1 MALFKVEICGVNT
14 SKLPLLTEDE
24 KKELFKEIKKGNE
37 VAREKYIR
45 GNLRLV
51 LSILQRFSNS
61 NENVDDLFQIGCIGL
76 IKAVDNFD
84 DTLNVKFSTYAVPM
98 IAGEIRRFIRDDGIV
113 KISRKIK
120 ENQMK
125 IMHQREIYINEKK
138 QEPTIEELEKVCDL
152 TKEEIVM
159 AMDAS
164 RNVESID
171 KEMYSK
177 DSAYTLMDLTED
189 DTNIEETVLNKI
201 MVQQLMDMLESK
213 ERKII
218 NLRYFKNK
226 TQSQVAKEMGMT
238 QVQVSRLE
246 KKILNSMR
254 NEKST

>member
-1 MALFKVEICGVNT
+1 MDTLTLINRAHQGDKLARDKILIENT
-14 SKLPLLTEDE
+14 GLIWSIVRRFL
-24 KKELFKEIKKGNE
+24 N
-37 VAREKYIR
+37 R
-45 GNLRLV
+45 GH
-51 LSILQRFSNS
+51 
-61 NENVDDLFQIGCIGL
+61 EGEDLFQIGCIGML
-76 IKAVDNFD
+76 KAIDRFD
-84 DTLNVKFSTYAVPM
+84 TEFDVAFSTYAVPM

-138 QEPTIEELEKVCDL
+138 QEPTIEELEKVCNL

-177 DSAYTLMDLTED
+177 DSAYTLMDLAED

-226 TQSQVAKEMGMT
+226 TQSQVEKEMGMT

>member
-1 MALFKVEICGVNT
+1 MDTLTLINRAHQGDKLARDKILIENT
-14 SKLPLLTEDE
+14 GLIWSIVRRFL
-24 KKELFKEIKKGNE
+24 N
-37 VAREKYIR
+37 R
-45 GNLRLV
+45 GH
-51 LSILQRFSNS
+51 
-61 NENVDDLFQIGCIGL
+61 EGEDLFQIGCIGML
-76 IKAVDNFD
+76 KAIDRFD
-84 DTLNVKFSTYAVPM
+84 TEFDVAFSTYAVPM

-177 DSAYTLMDLTED
+177 DSAYTLMDLAED

-201 MVQQLMDMLESK
+201 MVQQIMDMLESK

>member
-1 MALFKVEICGVNT
+1 MDTLTLINRAHQGDKLARDKILIENT
-14 SKLPLLTEDE
+14 GLIWSIVRRFL
-24 KKELFKEIKKGNE
+24 N
-37 VAREKYIR
+37 R
-45 GNLRLV
+45 GH
-51 LSILQRFSNS
+51 
-61 NENVDDLFQIGCIGL
+61 EGEDLFQIGCIGML
-76 IKAVDNFD
+76 KAIDRFGTEFD
-84 DTLNVKFSTYAVPM
+84 VAFSTYAVPM

-120 ENQMK
+120 ENQLK

-177 DSAYTLMDLTED
+177 DSAYTLMDLAED

-254 NEKST
+254 NKKST

>member
-1 MALFKVEICGVNT
+1 MDTLTLINRAHQEDKLARDKILIENT
-14 SKLPLLTEDE
+14 GLIWSIVRRFL
-24 KKELFKEIKKGNE
+24 N
-37 VAREKYIR
+37 R
-45 GNLRLV
+45 GH
-51 LSILQRFSNS
+51 
-61 NENVDDLFQIGCIGL
+61 EGEDLFQIGCIGML
-76 IKAVDNFD
+76 KAIDRFD
-84 DTLNVKFSTYAVPM
+84 TEFDVAFSTYAVPM

-159 AMDAS
+159 TMDAS

-177 DSAYTLMDLTED
+177 DSAYTLMDLAED

>member
-1 MALFKVEICGVNT
+1 MDTLTLINRAHQGDKLARDKILIENT
-14 SKLPLLTEDE
+14 GLIWSIVRRFL
-24 KKELFKEIKKGNE
+24 N
-37 VAREKYIR
+37 R
-45 GNLRLV
+45 GH
-51 LSILQRFSNS
+51 
-61 NENVDDLFQIGCIGL
+61 EGEDLFQIGCIGML
-76 IKAVDNFD
+76 KAIDRFD
-84 DTLNVKFSTYAVPM
+84 TEFDVAFSTYAVPM

-120 ENQMK
+120 ENQ
-125 IMHQREIYINEKK
+125 

-177 DSAYTLMDLTED
+177 DSAYTLMDLAED

>member
-1 MALFKVEICGVNT
+1 MDTLTLINRAHQGDKLARDKILIENT
-14 SKLPLLTEDE
+14 GLIWSIVRRFL
-24 KKELFKEIKKGNE
+24 N
-37 VAREKYIR
+37 R
-45 GNLRLV
+45 GH
-51 LSILQRFSNS
+51 
-61 NENVDDLFQIGCIGL
+61 EGEDLFQIGCIGML
-76 IKAVDNFD
+76 KAIDRFD
-84 DTLNVKFSTYAVPM
+84 TEFDVAFSTYAVPM

-113 KISRKIK
+113 SRKIK

-159 AMDAS
+159 TMDAS

-177 DSAYTLMDLTED
+177 DSAYTLMDLAED

>member
-1 MALFKVEICGVNT
+1 MSIVRRFLN
-14 SKLPLLTEDE
+14 
-24 KKELFKEIKKGNE
+24 
-37 VAREKYIR
+37 R
-45 GNLRLV
+45 GH
-51 LSILQRFSNS
+51 
-61 NENVDDLFQIGCIGL
+61 EGEDLFQIGCIGML
-76 IKAVDNFD
+76 KAIDRFD
-84 DTLNVKFSTYAVPM
+84 TEFDVAFSTYAVPM

-177 DSAYTLMDLTED
+177 DSAYTLMDLAED

>member
-1 MALFKVEICGVNT
+1 MDTLTLINRAHQGDKLARDKILIENT
-14 SKLPLLTEDE
+14 GLIWSIVRRFL
-24 KKELFKEIKKGNE
+24 N
-37 VAREKYIR
+37 R
-45 GNLRLV
+45 GH
-51 LSILQRFSNS
+51 
-61 NENVDDLFQIGCIGL
+61 EGEDLFQIGCIGML
-76 IKAVDNFD
+76 KAIDRFD
-84 DTLNVKFSTYAVPM
+84 TEFDVAFSTYAVPM

-125 IMHQREIYINEKK
+125 IMHQKEIYINEKK

-177 DSAYTLMDLTED
+177 DSAYTLMDLAED

>member
-1 MALFKVEICGVNT
+1 
-14 SKLPLLTEDE
+14 
-24 KKELFKEIKKGNE
+24 
-37 VAREKYIR
+37 
-45 GNLRLV
+45 
-51 LSILQRFSNS
+51 
-61 NENVDDLFQIGCIGL
+61 
-76 IKAVDNFD
+76 
-84 DTLNVKFSTYAVPM
+84 
-98 IAGEIRRFIRDDGIV
+98 
-113 KISRKIK
+113 
-120 ENQMK
+120 MK
-125 IMHQREIYINEKK
+125 KK

>member
-1 MALFKVEICGVNT
+1 MDTLTLINRAHQGDKLARDKILIENT
-14 SKLPLLTEDE
+14 GLIWSIVRRCL
-24 KKELFKEIKKGNE
+24 N
-37 VAREKYIR
+37 R
-45 GNLRLV
+45 GH
-51 LSILQRFSNS
+51 
-61 NENVDDLFQIGCIGL
+61 EGEDLFQIGCIGML
-76 IKAVDNFD
+76 KAIDRFD
-84 DTLNVKFSTYAVPM
+84 TEFDVAFSTYAVPM

-177 DSAYTLMDLTED
+177 DSAYTLMDLAED

>member
-1 MALFKVEICGVNT
+1 MDTLTLINRAHQGDKLARDKILIENT
-14 SKLPLLTEDE
+14 GLIWSIVRRFL
-24 KKELFKEIKKGNE
+24 N
-37 VAREKYIR
+37 R
-45 GNLRLV
+45 GH
-51 LSILQRFSNS
+51 
-61 NENVDDLFQIGCIGL
+61 EGEDLFQIGCIGML
-76 IKAVDNFD
+76 KAIDRFD
-84 DTLNVKFSTYAVPM
+84 TEFDVAFSTYAVPM
-98 IAGEIRRFIRDDGIV
+98 ITGEIRRFIRDDGIV

-177 DSAYTLMDLTED
+177 DSAYTLMDLAED

>member
-1 MALFKVEICGVNT
+1 MDTLTLINRAHQGDKLARDKILIENT
-14 SKLPLLTEDE
+14 GLIWSIVRRFL
-24 KKELFKEIKKGNE
+24 N
-37 VAREKYIR
+37 R
-45 GNLRLV
+45 GH
-51 LSILQRFSNS
+51 
-61 NENVDDLFQIGCIGL
+61 EGEDLFQIGCIGML
-76 IKAVDNFD
+76 KAIDRFD
-84 DTLNVKFSTYAVPM
+84 TEFDVAFSTYAVPM

-125 IMHQREIYINEKK
+125 IIHQREIYINEKK
-138 QEPTIEELEKVCDL
+138 QDPTIEELEKVCDL

-159 AMDAS
+159 AIDAS

-177 DSAYTLMDLTED
+177 DSAYTLMDLAED

>member
-1 MALFKVEICGVNT
+1 MDTLTLINRAHQVDKLARDKILIENT
-14 SKLPLLTEDE
+14 GLIWSIVRRFL
-24 KKELFKEIKKGNE
+24 N
-37 VAREKYIR
+37 R
-45 GNLRLV
+45 GH
-51 LSILQRFSNS
+51 
-61 NENVDDLFQIGCIGL
+61 EGEDLFQIGCIGML
-76 IKAVDNFD
+76 KAIDRFD
-84 DTLNVKFSTYAVPM
+84 TEFDVAFSTYAVPM

-177 DSAYTLMDLTED
+177 DSAYTLMDLAED

>member
-1 MALFKVEICGVNT
+1 MDTLTLINRAHQGDKLARDKILIENT
-14 SKLPLLTEDE
+14 GLIWSIVRRFL
-24 KKELFKEIKKGNE
+24 N
-37 VAREKYIR
+37 R
-45 GNLRLV
+45 GH
-51 LSILQRFSNS
+51 
-61 NENVDDLFQIGCIGL
+61 EGEDLFQIGCIGML
-76 IKAVDNFD
+76 KAIDRFD
-84 DTLNVKFSTYAVPM
+84 TEFDVAFSTYAVPM

-171 KEMYSK
+171 KEMYLK
-177 DSAYTLMDLTED
+177 DSAYTLMDLAED

>member
-1 MALFKVEICGVNT
+1 MDTLTLINRAHQGDKLARDKILIENT
-14 SKLPLLTEDE
+14 GLIWSIVRRFL
-24 KKELFKEIKKGNE
+24 N
-37 VAREKYIR
+37 R
-45 GNLRLV
+45 GH
-51 LSILQRFSNS
+51 
-61 NENVDDLFQIGCIGL
+61 EGEDLFQIGCIGML
-76 IKAVDNFD
+76 KAIDRFD
-84 DTLNVKFSTYAVPM
+84 TEFDVAFSTYTVPM

-177 DSAYTLMDLTED
+177 DSAYTLMDLAED

>member
-1 MALFKVEICGVNT
+1 MDTLTLINRAHQGDKLARDKILIENT
-14 SKLPLLTEDE
+14 GLIWSIVRRFL
-24 KKELFKEIKKGNE
+24 N
-37 VAREKYIR
+37 R
-45 GNLRLV
+45 GH
-51 LSILQRFSNS
+51 
-61 NENVDDLFQIGCIGL
+61 EGEDLFQIGCIGML
-76 IKAVDNFD
+76 KAIDRFD
-84 DTLNVKFSTYAVPM
+84 TEFDVAFSTYAVPM

-138 QEPTIEELEKVCDL
+138 QEPTIEELEKVCNL

-177 DSAYTLMDLTED
+177 DSAYTLMDLAED

-226 TQSQVAKEMGMT
+226 TQSQLAKEMGMT

>member
-1 MALFKVEICGVNT
+1 MDTLTLINRAHQGDKLARDKILIENT
-14 SKLPLLTEDE
+14 GLIWSIVRRFL
-24 KKELFKEIKKGNE
+24 N
-37 VAREKYIR
+37 R
-45 GNLRLV
+45 GH
-51 LSILQRFSNS
+51 
-61 NENVDDLFQIGCIGL
+61 EGEDLFQIGCIGML
-76 IKAVDNFD
+76 KAIDRFD
-84 DTLNVKFSTYAVPM
+84 TEFDVAFSTYAVPM

-159 AMDAS
+159 TMDAS

-177 DSAYTLMDLTED
+177 DSAYTLMDLAED

-246 KKILNSMR
+246 KKILNSKR

>member
-1 MALFKVEICGVNT
+1 MDTLTLINRAHQGDKLARDKILIENT
-14 SKLPLLTEDE
+14 GLIWSIVRRFL
-24 KKELFKEIKKGNE
+24 N
-37 VAREKYIR
+37 R
-45 GNLRLV
+45 GH
-51 LSILQRFSNS
+51 
-61 NENVDDLFQIGCIGL
+61 EGEDLFQIGCIGML
-76 IKAVDNFD
+76 KAIDRFD
-84 DTLNVKFSTYAVPM
+84 TEFDVAFSTYAVPM

-177 DSAYTLMDLTED
+177 DSAYTLMDLAED

-246 KKILNSMR
+246 KKILNSMI

>member
-1 MALFKVEICGVNT
+1 MDTLTLINRAHQGDKLARDKILIENT
-14 SKLPLLTEDE
+14 GLIWSIVRRFL
-24 KKELFKEIKKGNE
+24 N
-37 VAREKYIR
+37 R
-45 GNLRLV
+45 GH
-51 LSILQRFSNS
+51 
-61 NENVDDLFQIGCIGL
+61 EGEDLFQIGCIGML
-76 IKAVDNFD
+76 KAIDRFD
-84 DTLNVKFSTYAVPM
+84 TEFDVAFSTYAVPM

-177 DSAYTLMDLTED
+177 DSAYTLMDLAED

-226 TQSQVAKEMGMT
+226 TQSQVAKEM
-238 QVQVSRLE
+238 E

>member
-1 MALFKVEICGVNT
+1 MDTLTLINRAHQGDKLARDKILIENT
-14 SKLPLLTEDE
+14 GLIWSIVRRFL
-24 KKELFKEIKKGNE
+24 N
-37 VAREKYIR
+37 R
-45 GNLRLV
+45 GH
-51 LSILQRFSNS
+51 
-61 NENVDDLFQIGCIGL
+61 EGEDLFQIGCIGML
-76 IKAVDNFD
+76 KAIDRFD
-84 DTLNVKFSTYAVPM
+84 TEFDVAFSTYAVPM

-177 DSAYTLMDLTED
+177 DSAYTLMDLAED

-246 KKILNSMR
+246 EVK
-254 NEKST
+254 

>member
-1 MALFKVEICGVNT
+1 MDTLTLINRAHQGDKLARDKILIENT
-14 SKLPLLTEDE
+14 GLIWSIVRRFL
-24 KKELFKEIKKGNE
+24 N
-37 VAREKYIR
+37 R
-45 GNLRLV
+45 GH
-51 LSILQRFSNS
+51 
-61 NENVDDLFQIGCIGL
+61 EGEDLFQIGCIGML
-76 IKAVDNFD
+76 KAIDRFD
-84 DTLNVKFSTYAVPM
+84 TEFDVAFSTYAVPM
-98 IAGEIRRFIRDDGIV
+98 IAGEIRRIIRDDGIV

-177 DSAYTLMDLTED
+177 DSAYTLMDLAED

>member
-1 MALFKVEICGVNT
+1 MDTLTLINRAHQGDKLARDKILIENT
-14 SKLPLLTEDE
+14 GLIWSIVRRFL
-24 KKELFKEIKKGNE
+24 N
-37 VAREKYIR
+37 R
-45 GNLRLV
+45 GH
-51 LSILQRFSNS
+51 
-61 NENVDDLFQIGCIGL
+61 EGEDLFQIGCIGML
-76 IKAVDNFD
+76 KAIDRFD
-84 DTLNVKFSTYAVPM
+84 TEFDVAFSTYAVPM

-177 DSAYTLMDLTED
+177 DSAYTLMDLAED

-254 NEKST
+254 NEKVHKQKIVAIVKRKSAVKV

>member
-1 MALFKVEICGVNT
+1 MDTLTLINRAHQGDKLARDKILIENT
-14 SKLPLLTEDE
+14 GLIWSIVRRFL
-24 KKELFKEIKKGNE
+24 N
-37 VAREKYIR
+37 R
-45 GNLRLV
+45 GH
-51 LSILQRFSNS
+51 
-61 NENVDDLFQIGCIGL
+61 EGEDLFQIGCIGML
-76 IKAVDNFD
+76 KAIDRFD
-84 DTLNVKFSTYAVPM
+84 TEFDVAFSTYAVPM

-125 IMHQREIYINEKK
+125 IMHQREIFINEKK

-152 TKEEIVM
+152 TKEERVM

-177 DSAYTLMDLTED
+177 DSAYTLMDLAED

>member
-1 MALFKVEICGVNT
+1 MDTLTLINRAHQGDKLARDKILIENT
-14 SKLPLLTEDE
+14 GLIWSIVRRFL
-24 KKELFKEIKKGNE
+24 N
-37 VAREKYIR
+37 R
-45 GNLRLV
+45 GH
-51 LSILQRFSNS
+51 
-61 NENVDDLFQIGCIGL
+61 EGEDLFQIGCIGML
-76 IKAVDNFD
+76 KAIDRFD
-84 DTLNVKFSTYAVPM
+84 TEFDVAFSTYAVPM

-177 DSAYTLMDLTED
+177 DSAYTLMDLAED

-218 NLRYFKNK
+218 NSRYFKNK

>member
-1 MALFKVEICGVNT
+1 MDTLTLINRAHQGDKLARDKILIENT
-14 SKLPLLTEDE
+14 GLIWSIVRRFL
-24 KKELFKEIKKGNE
+24 
-37 VAREKYIR
+37 YR
-45 GNLRLV
+45 GH
-51 LSILQRFSNS
+51 
-61 NENVDDLFQIGCIGL
+61 EGEDLFQIGCIGML
-76 IKAVDNFD
+76 KAIDRFD
-84 DTLNVKFSTYAVPM
+84 TEFDVAFSTYAVPM

-177 DSAYTLMDLTED
+177 DSAYTLMDLAED

>member
-1 MALFKVEICGVNT
+1 MDTLTLINRAHQGDKLARDKILIDNT
-14 SKLPLLTEDE
+14 GLIWSIVRRFL
-24 KKELFKEIKKGNE
+24 N
-37 VAREKYIR
+37 R
-45 GNLRLV
+45 GH
-51 LSILQRFSNS
+51 
-61 NENVDDLFQIGCIGL
+61 EGEDLFQIGCIGML
-76 IKAVDNFD
+76 KAIDRFD
-84 DTLNVKFSTYAVPM
+84 TEFDVAFSTYAVPM

-177 DSAYTLMDLTED
+177 DSAYTLMDLAED

>member
-1 MALFKVEICGVNT
+1 MDTLTLINRAHQGDKLARDKILIENT
-14 SKLPLLTEDE
+14 GLIWSIVRRFL
-24 KKELFKEIKKGNE
+24 N
-37 VAREKYIR
+37 R
-45 GNLRLV
+45 GH
-51 LSILQRFSNS
+51 
-61 NENVDDLFQIGCIGL
+61 EGEDLFQIGCIGML
-76 IKAVDNFD
+76 KAIDRFD
-84 DTLNVKFSTYAVPM
+84 TEFDVAFSTYAVPL

-159 AMDAS
+159 AIDAS

-177 DSAYTLMDLTED
+177 DSAYTLMDLAED

-246 KKILNSMR
+246 RKF
-254 NEKST
+254 

>member
-1 MALFKVEICGVNT
+1 MDTLTLINRAHQGDKLARDKILIENT
-14 SKLPLLTEDE
+14 GLIWSIVRRFL
-24 KKELFKEIKKGNE
+24 N
-37 VAREKYIR
+37 R
-45 GNLRLV
+45 GH
-51 LSILQRFSNS
+51 
-61 NENVDDLFQIGCIGL
+61 EGEDLFQIGCIGML
-76 IKAVDNFD
+76 KAIDRFD
-84 DTLNVKFSTYAVPM
+84 TEFDVAFSTYAFPM

-177 DSAYTLMDLTED
+177 DSAYTLMDLAED

>member
-1 MALFKVEICGVNT
+1 MDTLTLINRAHQGDKLARDKILIENT
-14 SKLPLLTEDE
+14 GLIWSIVRRFL
-24 KKELFKEIKKGNE
+24 N
-37 VAREKYIR
+37 R
-45 GNLRLV
+45 GH
-51 LSILQRFSNS
+51 
-61 NENVDDLFQIGCIGL
+61 EGEDLFQIGCIGML
-76 IKAVDNFD
+76 KAIDRFD
-84 DTLNVKFSTYAVPM
+84 MEFDVAFSTYAVPL

-159 AMDAS
+159 AIDAS

-177 DSAYTLMDLTED
+177 DSAYTLMDLAED

>member
-1 MALFKVEICGVNT
+1 MDTLTLINRAHQGDKLARDKILIENT
-14 SKLPLLTEDE
+14 GLIWSIVRRFL
-24 KKELFKEIKKGNE
+24 N
-37 VAREKYIR
+37 REHE
-45 GNLRLV
+45 G
-51 LSILQRFSNS
+51 
-61 NENVDDLFQIGCIGL
+61 EDLFQIGCIGML
-76 IKAVDNFD
+76 KAIDRFD
-84 DTLNVKFSTYAVPM
+84 TEFDVAFSTYAVPM

-138 QEPTIEELEKVCDL
+138 QEPTIEELEKVCNL

-177 DSAYTLMDLTED
+177 DSAYTLMDLAED

>member
-1 MALFKVEICGVNT
+1 MDTLTLINRAHQGDKLARDKILIENT
-14 SKLPLLTEDE
+14 GLIWSIVRRFL
-24 KKELFKEIKKGNE
+24 N
-37 VAREKYIR
+37 R
-45 GNLRLV
+45 GH
-51 LSILQRFSNS
+51 
-61 NENVDDLFQIGCIGL
+61 EGEDLFQIGCIGML
-76 IKAVDNFD
+76 KAIDRFD
-84 DTLNVKFSTYAVPM
+84 TEFDVAFSTYAVPM